1 MSLRQHLFNQREVV
15 AVFLDLGDAT
25 VHITDVALPAP
36 HSALAPLGGAAASAH
51 VPPLTRL
58 DVVREAL
65 VAFVRAKV
73 LFVPRTAL
81 LTFRLYVVR
90 AGGATGKG
98 HENGEAV
105 VQELSALG
113 PAGATGGRAMQ
124 TAIKALDPS
133 LRGPNNSCESGAASS
148 LPTVYTGVVRCLKR
162 LLEEAEQA
170 QRQPADQAVMW
181 MSESASVTVLENSS
195 FAYTKGPPA
204 ATASSNNAGLPS
216 ASPTRG
222 GPPATAAA
230 VNQEVCAVMHGIV
243 LRSRHQGFDNFVQ
256 RGLHSYHCGATLAAA
271 TGIPHERAPPLSTE
285 LSIDD
290 SCACAL
296 LDPVEL
302 TDAGPASLLSRAA
315 FNAGDGTTS
324 QKRRSTSYMLYVPA
338 AEVITG
344 TTAEKN
350 ITSQLAPS
358 PKPSVPSASSRRSE
372 FPPVLAM
379 RAGNGSTS
387 AQSWCVCAPVGTTR
401 HSLLDMPLEIDLA
414 MERHGSTTADEVPSQ
429 SPESSTKLPTLQLN
443 RAATYDVCTQGR
455 RAQAA
460 LSPSGRGPKKGPPR
474 PQPQPPHQR
483 PLNSGVR
490 SGNVM
495 LSNAQVPSTSAAA
508 AHQQSTAFP
517 VLAPFVTPLPLTHP
531 HPFLSTQSGR
541 VTARRVNGARANP
554 GTQATDPSS
563 GGGSDGSRRPSTAVS
578 SGTSSKSTPLGTM
591 AKGSASPPSHPQ
603 SPVK

>member
-1 MSLRQHLFNQREVV
+1 MMSLRQHLFNQREVV

-181 MSESASVTVLENSS
+181 MSKSASVTVLENSS

-243 LRSRHQGFDNFVQ
+243 LRSRQCP
-256 RGLHSYHCGATLAAA
+256 LTL
-271 TGIPHERAPPLSTE
+271 
-285 LSIDD
+285 
-290 SCACAL
+290 
-296 LDPVEL
+296 
-302 TDAGPASLLSRAA
+302 
-315 FNAGDGTTS
+315 
-324 QKRRSTSYMLYVPA
+324 
-338 AEVITG
+338 
-344 TTAEKN
+344 
-350 ITSQLAPS
+350 PS
-358 PKPSVPSASSRRSE
+358 S
-372 FPPVLAM
+372 
-379 RAGNGSTS
+379 
-387 AQSWCVCAPVGTTR
+387 
-401 HSLLDMPLEIDLA
+401 
-414 MERHGSTTADEVPSQ
+414 
-429 SPESSTKLPTLQLN
+429 
-443 RAATYDVCTQGR
+443 
-455 RAQAA
+455 RAQAKA
-460 LSPSGRGPKKGPPR
+460 STTSCSAGCTPTTAA
-474 PQPQPPHQR
+474 PHC
-483 PLNSGVR
+483 
-490 SGNVM
+490 
-495 LSNAQVPSTSAAA
+495 
-508 AHQQSTAFP
+508 
-517 VLAPFVTPLPLTHP
+517 
-531 HPFLSTQSGR
+531 
-541 VTARRVNGARANP
+541 
-554 GTQATDPSS
+554 
-563 GGGSDGSRRPSTAVS
+563 
-578 SGTSSKSTPLGTM
+578 
-591 AKGSASPPSHPQ
+591 
-603 SPVK
+603 